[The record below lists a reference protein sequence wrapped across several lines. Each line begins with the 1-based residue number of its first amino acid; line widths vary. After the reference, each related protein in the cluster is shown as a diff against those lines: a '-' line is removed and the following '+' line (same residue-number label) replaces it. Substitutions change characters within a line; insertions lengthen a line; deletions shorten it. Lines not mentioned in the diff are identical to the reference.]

1 MQSNS
6 LDRKFQIIL
15 KIRGQILD
23 PLTELTAQIQPEL
36 QIYFIIFKDCLP
48 EQMDFRVLWNINS
61 TEAKLLIQISRRAP
75 AKLRQSKPNVM
86 QDAQALS
93 AGTAANILLWASC
106 SGEQIL
112 NFSTVCRLRLQEFKA
127 TVEQFCNNRN
137 AKNCHNCLKEWML
150 ALPCK
155 SAALKK
161 TPLFGGWPGV
171 WAHLENITFGCS
183 WITSHELW
191 QWGVFPP
198 MKNNRKRKEKKKK
211 GKNNWAVFHSLH

>member
-127 TVEQFCNNRN
+127 TVEQFCNNREMLRTVIIVW
-137 AKNCHNCLKEWML
+137 KNECSPYRVNPLLWRKHLCLVAGQVSGHTW
-150 ALPCK
+150 
-155 SAALKK
+155 K
-161 TPLFGGWPGV
+161 T
-171 WAHLENITFGCS
+171 
-183 WITSHELW
+183 
-191 QWGVFPP
+191 
-198 MKNNRKRKEKKKK
+198 
-211 GKNNWAVFHSLH
+211 

>member
-6 LDRKFQIIL
+6 LDRKFRIIL

-127 TVEQFCNNRN
+127 TVEQFCNNREMLRTVIIVW
-137 AKNCHNCLKEWML
+137 KNECSPYRVNPLLWRKHLCLVAGQVSGHTW
-150 ALPCK
+150 
-155 SAALKK
+155 K
-161 TPLFGGWPGV
+161 T
-171 WAHLENITFGCS
+171 
-183 WITSHELW
+183 
-191 QWGVFPP
+191 
-198 MKNNRKRKEKKKK
+198 
-211 GKNNWAVFHSLH
+211 